1 MIKISE
7 DFFSNTPLFPSISN
21 YIIPEEVKNPRY
33 GYSPRLEELR
43 YENIYTGQELK
54 SIITVHNI
62 TLKLRQ
68 NPLFISNVTIDS
80 SILGFGPL
88 SVDGLPYSI
97 TLQFAPLFILEHF
110 LKNKAMLEL
119 QPLIY
124 KKALIEYNIRHSLFE
139 EYLRPLDNFCVNLFP
154 SVTVTELYYNPISL
168 NSYDKYFDQVND
180 EELETYIHLDFY
192 IFDTNHRKLS
202 LRDLQIILLN
212 LNMKYINAT
221 DSNIKLYPR
230 SSINN
235 NILTDSFIGIGNY
248 NWIISVFDEL
258 EKREK
263 EYINL
268 IQKPE
273 NVLFKI

>member
-21 YIIPEEVKNPRY
+21 YIVPEEVKNPRY

-43 YENIYTGQELK
+43 YKYNYTGQELD
-54 SIITVHNI
+54 SINIVHNI
-62 TLKLRQ
+62 MLKLRQ

-88 SVDGLPYSI
+88 GVDGLPYNI
-97 TLQFAPLFILEHF
+97 TLQFVPLYILEHF
-110 LKNKAMLEL
+110 LKNMAMVEL

-139 EYLRPLDNFCVNLFP
+139 EYLRPLDNFCVNSFP
-154 SVTVTELYYNPISL
+154 SVNLTELYYNPISL
-168 NSYDKYFDQVND
+168 NSYDKYFDQVDD
-180 EELETYIHLDFY
+180 ESIEFY
-192 IFDTNHRKLS
+192 AYSNFNVFDTTHRNLS
-202 LRDLQIILLN
+202 LRGLQMILLN

-221 DSNIKLYPR
+221 DSAIKRYSK
-230 SSINN
+230 SSTNN
-235 NILTDSFIGIGNY
+235 NILTDSFIGVDNY
-248 NWIISVFDEL
+248 IWIISIFNEL
-258 EKREK
+258 DKREK
-263 EYINL
+263 EYKNL

>member
-7 DFFSNTPLFPSISN
+7 DFFSNTPLFSSISN

-119 QPLIY
+119 QPLVY

-180 EELETYIHLDFY
+180 EELETYIYLDFY
-192 IFDTNHRKLS
+192 VFDTTHRKLS

-230 SSINN
+230 SSAN
-235 NILTDSFIGIGNY
+235 NILTDNFIGIENY

-273 NVLFKI
+273 NILFKI